1 MKRIS
6 DPKLDLDL
14 DLGLP
19 QDFLRIQPF
28 VHFTL
33 SRKIA
38 AAACQLVTMIAFFL
52 LGSLVAYILVTIIY
66 RVHIHPLSKFPG
78 PRLAAVTGLYEVFL
92 TTWGTGSFEEE
103 INRMHE
109 EYGKFCSVGVLTCPF
124 GVLVFFLFADFT
136 GPVVRITP
144 DEVHVQEQFHDP
156 RHADN
161 WIKGSKRLQPS
172 RYQSGFNSP
181 RFQIRKR
188 SMSRV
193 RSILQVEVHQ
203 IIRGLVQKHQVHR
216 VFSWRVRSFAMIPSP
231 LRIPVDSPG
240 ESDLEDGHQPASG
253 LSSISKHEPRSQIPL
268 EYRSSDPGLWKAA
281 KVNDRRWYSADR
293 RPNQI
298 SLKS

>member
-1 MKRIS
+1 
-6 DPKLDLDL
+6 
-14 DLGLP
+14 
-19 QDFLRIQPF
+19 
-28 VHFTL
+28 
-33 SRKIA
+33 
-38 AAACQLVTMIAFFL
+38 MIAFFL

-109 EYGKFCSVGVLTCPF
+109 EY
-124 GVLVFFLFADFT
+124 

-293 RPNQI
+293 RPKPNQ
-298 SLKS
+298 S